1 MDEIT
6 KFLVRKTNHPT
17 FPLLYCNQLQTMLR
31 FISIFLL
38 VLSFSRSW
46 AGKIDTLSIY
56 STAMKKEMKAIV
68 IKPLA
73 PPPPQGYPVV
83 YLLHGMGGTYNLW
96 ITKVPELQDAADRYG
111 CMVVCPDGGKMTL
124 YFDNPLDPGYRFESH
139 FIKELIPYVE
149 THFPASKDRRFRAVA
164 GLSMGGFGAFFM
176 AGKYPELFSS
186 AGSMSGALNTDKIA
200 RAILAKSGE
209 NPADSSCCSINWENL
224 RKHNLSDSLSEQK
237 LALTLECGL
246 DDYLLPANREMR
258 KKLLELNIAHEYSER
273 PGRHDWNYWKNA
285 IDYQLLFFRKRWD
298 LELLVSN

>member
-1 MDEIT
+1 M
-6 KFLVRKTNHPT
+6 VR
-17 FPLLYCNQLQTMLR
+17 L
-31 FISIFLL
+31 SVIFLL
-38 VLSFSRSW
+38 FSFSQAW

-56 STAMKKEMKAIV
+56 SSAMKKEMKAIV

-139 FIKELIPYVE
+139 FIKELIPYID
-149 THFPASKDRRFRAVA
+149 THFPVSTDRRFRAVA

-200 RAILAKSGE
+200 RAILARNGE

-224 RKHNLSDSLSEQK
+224 RKHNLSDSLSDQK
-237 LALTLECGL
+237 LALVMECGL
-246 DDYLLPANREMR
+246 DDYLLSANREVR
-258 KKLLELNIAHEYSER
+258 KKLLDLHIAHEYSER